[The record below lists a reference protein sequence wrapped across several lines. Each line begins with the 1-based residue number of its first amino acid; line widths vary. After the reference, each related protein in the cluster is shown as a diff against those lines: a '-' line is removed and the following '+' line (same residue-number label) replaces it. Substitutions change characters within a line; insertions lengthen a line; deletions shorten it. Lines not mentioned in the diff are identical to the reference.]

1 MKNIIFI
8 IVMILFHTNSF
19 AKILDQAIVIIE
31 NDVITQSEFEKKL
44 NFIISQYTISGKTLP
59 QDTDLMQ
66 EQVLGQMV
74 NVRLQLNYADRMG
87 LEFKEWMVDKSME
100 NIAKNSGV
108 TLAEFRNKIIEQ
120 GIDYNLYRNEVKE
133 NLITREIQ
141 RRIIADRV
149 RISKKEIDDFIEHK
163 SHIFKENNQYM
174 ISSILVSVPETP
186 SADEKLSAKKKI
198 EMILKKFLDGEKF
211 FNLAQN
217 YSDSGNA
224 LSGGS
229 LGWRKLSEVPAIFLK
244 EMEGLEKE
252 SISGIIETIN
262 GFYIFYLEDKKEMA
276 NAEIEER
283 KVRHILIKTNAIITD
298 KIAQD
303 KVLALKIRIESGE
316 SFPDLAR
323 SHSDDTLSAA
333 SGGELDWSAPGSF
346 VPEFEDKIDTLPLN
360 EISKPFFTQYGWHI
374 LEVLG
379 KRNQDNSDIVM
390 RNMARQFLTSSKADE
405 VIDSW
410 IIELKD
416 DNYIKYISENNNQ
429 PNKYG
434 IENKKTGAKKN
445 WAPFSE

>member
-1 MKNIIFI
+1 
-8 IVMILFHTNSF
+8 MILFHTNSF

-186 SADEKLSAKKKI
+186 SADEKLSAKKKNRND
-198 EMILKKFLDGEKF
+198 FEKI
-211 FNLAQN
+211 
-217 YSDSGNA
+217 SR
-224 LSGGS
+224 
-229 LGWRKLSEVPAIFLK
+229 WREIF
-244 EMEGLEKE
+244 
-252 SISGIIETIN
+252 
-262 GFYIFYLEDKKEMA
+262 
-276 NAEIEER
+276 
-283 KVRHILIKTNAIITD
+283 
-298 KIAQD
+298 
-303 KVLALKIRIESGE
+303 
-316 SFPDLAR
+316 
-323 SHSDDTLSAA
+323 
-333 SGGELDWSAPGSF
+333 
-346 VPEFEDKIDTLPLN
+346 
-360 EISKPFFTQYGWHI
+360 
-374 LEVLG
+374 
-379 KRNQDNSDIVM
+379 
-390 RNMARQFLTSSKADE
+390 
-405 VIDSW
+405 
-410 IIELKD
+410 
-416 DNYIKYISENNNQ
+416 
-429 PNKYG
+429 
-434 IENKKTGAKKN
+434 
-445 WAPFSE
+445 